1 MTVEIFWMGTCS
13 LVNCTW
19 LGSFRVFPDGI
30 DQLVFFLLGDDICW
44 MRYDFGIFNL
54 SYRFDFG
61 LSDSSHH
68 FGFRI

>member
-1 MTVEIFWMGTCS
+1 MTVEIFWMGS